1 MERGTQNTWDKEKV
15 NSRMVDFNSA
25 VSLLTFI
32 GNDLHGATKK
42 QRLPDRIKKT
52 KQIYMLSIRNPPQM

>member
-32 GNDLHGATKK
+32 VNDLHGAT
-42 QRLPDRIKKT
+42 
-52 KQIYMLSIRNPPQM
+52 

>member
-32 GNDLHGATKK
+32 GNV
-42 QRLPDRIKKT
+42 
-52 KQIYMLSIRNPPQM
+52 YMVQLKSRDCQTA